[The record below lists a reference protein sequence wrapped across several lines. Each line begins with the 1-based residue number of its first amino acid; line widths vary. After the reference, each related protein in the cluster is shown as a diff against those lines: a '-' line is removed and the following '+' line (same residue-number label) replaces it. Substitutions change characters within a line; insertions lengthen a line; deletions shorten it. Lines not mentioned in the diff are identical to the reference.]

1 MLGKIKFYNE
11 NEGYGFIIAENG
23 RDYFFHISDVLNAK
37 EIFIGDS
44 CEFKDFKNEKGL
56 SAKSVIISENR
67 PVRFL
72 KIDDRRIE
80 LSNIVDYQIFHNYK
94 KEIIKEK
101 KENNNSELNEVI
113 DKACKSG
120 VFGVNGVLGR
130 KIANH
135 LNTSYIEKEIIESS
149 YLYIRLETD
158 YDVETI
164 KIEKPLSE
172 LKKIERQ
179 LDNYFGVIE

>member
-23 RDYFFHISDVLNAK
+23 RDYFFHISDVLNSK

-44 CEFKDFKNEKGL
+44 CEFKDFKTEKGL
-56 SAKSVIISENR
+56 SAKSIIISENR
-67 PVRFL
+67 SIRFL

-80 LSNIVDYQIFHNYK
+80 LSDIVDYQICHNYK
-94 KEIIKEK
+94 KELVKEDK
-101 KENNNSELNEVI
+101 QNNDLKCNEVI
-113 DKACKSG
+113 DNCKSNVLG
-120 VFGVNGVLGR
+120 ITGVLGR
-130 KIANH
+130 KVVNH

-158 YDVETI
+158 YDIEI
-164 KIEKPLSE
+164 LRIEKPLSE